1 MKPRYLLYLGS
12 FLTGVSLE
20 QIGEHLGRR
29 LDTTATVGLVGVLVL
44 ATLLGHRRQLRP
56 ANTRTPGLTV
66 TLLVSLTVTTLAF
79 IGYVTDVFI
88 RGGGR

>member
-1 MKPRYLLYLGS
+1 MTPTEKEPLK
-12 FLTGVSLE
+12 FLAKHLFFGVVAA
-20 QIGEHLGRR
+20 I
-29 LDTTATVGLVGVLVL
+29 TFGVLVL

-56 ANTRTPGLTV
+56 ANTRAPGLTA